1 MSDNEHM
8 IKQDGANQA
17 PVQVLGIRESLCA
30 MVDGEIQTQE
40 MTLTVSHAETQDWVA
55 YHLIGEVM
63 RKSDALT
70 PVSQMFAVR
79 MSAALERESVHRQEI
94 AVTPEVQRPNVGTS
108 PSQNGW
114 RRWFSLPTLAI
125 TAAVASVVWIVQPM
139 IGDSSGTV
147 SPVQNLQASSHSV
160 QPLPKVAIDD
170 YLDAHR
176 QLAGP
181 ISVQM
186 ASYVPGVG
194 Q

>member
-8 IKQDGANQA
+8 IEQDGANQA
-17 PVQVLGIRESLCA
+17 PVQVLEIRESLCA

-40 MTLTVSHAETQDWVA
+40 MTLTVSQAETQDWVA

-70 PVSQMFAVR
+70 PVSQTFAAR
-79 MSAALERESVHRQEI
+79 MSAALERESVHRPEI
-94 AVTPEVQRPNVGTS
+94 AIAPEAQHPSVETS
-108 PSQNGW
+108 PTQNGW

-139 IGDSSGTV
+139 IGDSIGTV